1 MIVIVDYGLGNLA
14 SVKNMLKKIGFDSMV
29 SKDRNEILNASL
41 IILPGVGSFDRGVQ
55 NLQNYNLIEPLNTFA
70 LDYKKPVI
78 GICLGMQLMCT
89 SSEEGDLKGLSWF
102 DTKVTKFSFSNN
114 SIKIPHMGWTHL
126 VSNHDILSNSFG
138 EKRFYFVHSYYV
150 KYDQDTS
157 LSTSDYG
164 GITFSSSIKKN
175 NLYGFQF
182 HPEKS
187 HKYGMTLLKKVLNQY
202 V

>member
-1 MIVIVDYGLGNLA
+1 
-14 SVKNMLKKIGFDSMV
+14 
-29 SKDRNEILNASL
+29 
-41 IILPGVGSFDRGVQ
+41 
-55 NLQNYNLIEPLNTFA
+55 
-70 LDYKKPVI
+70 
-78 GICLGMQLMCT
+78 
-89 SSEEGDLKGLSWF
+89 
-102 DTKVTKFSFSNN
+102 
-114 SIKIPHMGWTHL
+114 MGWTHL

-150 KYDQDTS
+150 KYDLETS

-164 GITFSSSIKKN
+164 GITFSSAIKKN

>member
-14 SVKNMLKKIGFDSMV
+14 SVKNMLKKIGFDSII

-41 IILPGVGSFDRGVQ
+41 IILPGVGSFDHGVR
-55 NLQNYNLIEPLNTFA
+55 NLHNYNLIEPLNTFA

-89 SSEEGDLKGLSWF
+89 RSEEGDLKGLSWF
-102 DTKVTKFSFSNN
+102 DTTVTKFSFSDN

-126 VSNHDILSNSFG
+126 VSNDDLLSNSFG

-150 KYDQDTS
+150 KYDKKTS

-164 GITFSSSIKKN
+164 GIRFSSAINKN

-187 HKYGMTLLKKVLNQY
+187 HKYGMKLLQKILNQY